1 MNAKNYTNNQYL
13 LALAFHVRKLHDDYE
28 KKKKFENL

>member
-1 MNAKNYTNNQYL
+1 MTPMNVKNYTNDQYL

-28 KKKKFENL
+28 I